1 MDSNDLYIAILT
13 LGKLLVKD
21 MMSFQPKSHSPHPSH
36 PRQNNKI
43 AGTGLD
49 ELRQLQR
56 FDPVKRQVANTAMP
70 VFCDVRTLKH
80 CRSWD
85 CIYCFEALVH
95 SMIVS
100 GSRKRWHMIPI
111 RTLMPNSR
119 SCVDK
124 RRGRK
129 SVLVFSKIV
138 LVTSQPR
145 RQG

>member
-1 MDSNDLYIAILT
+1 MVTY
-13 LGKLLVKD
+13 

-36 PRQNNKI
+36 RPL
-43 AGTGLD
+43 GGLD

-95 SMIVS
+95 SMIAF
-100 GSRKRWHMIPI
+100 GSRKKV
-111 RTLMPNSR
+111 
-119 SCVDK
+119 VD
-124 RRGRK
+124 
-129 SVLVFSKIV
+129 SI
-138 LVTSQPR
+138 
-145 RQG
+145 